1 MSALLIVESPA
12 KAKTIENYL
21 GKDYKVLASYGHV
34 RDLPSREKAVE
45 PDNDFAMHYQVSGA
59 DSEKT
64 LKGIMAALKNVDTL
78 YLATDPDREGEAIA
92 WHVWE
97 EVKRR
102 DPKLAAKLHVHRIT
116 YTEITKSALQHAIN
130 NPKAL
135 ALNLVNAQQTRRALD
150 YLVGFTLS
158 PVLWRKV
165 KGGLSAGRVQSV
177 ALRLIAEREDEIEAF
192 KAEEFWS
199 IHGQFTT
206 PSGKPLPSN
215 LVTFN
220 GTKVEKFSFTNE
232 AAATSAQRSLE
243 PLKYTVA
250 ALEKADKRRY
260 AAAPFITST
269 LQQEAARK
277 LGFAARRTMQAAQR
291 LYEAGHITY
300 MRTDSV
306 NLAAEAVAAL
316 RSLITKKYGPDYLP
330 ATPNTYKSRA
340 KNAQEAHE
348 AIRPSNPEN
357 LPGKLHLDED
367 QARLYNLIWQRT
379 VASQMSPA
387 RLEQTTITISSDT
400 QNAKRETQ
408 NVFRATG
415 SVIIFPGFLSVYQ
428 EGKDEVNADD
438 DETIL
443 PQVQEGDVLATRSID
458 TEQHFTQPP
467 PRFTEATLVKAL
479 EEYGIG
485 RPSTYAAII
494 STLQDRG
501 YVKLEAK
508 RFFPED
514 VGRIVSKFLTQHFT
528 QYVDYNFTASMEDDL
543 DAIARGDHDWKPT
556 LRAFWGPF
564 RDLAAEKTDSVK
576 RSDVTTEA
584 TGETCPQCGK
594 HELVW
599 RLGKYGRFK
608 ACSGYPECNYIEKTD
623 NGPETPVE
631 ETGIPCPACNKDHG
645 GMIVKRMSRMKK
657 VFYSCNR
664 YPDCK
669 YAIWDEPEQ
678 MECGKCHWP
687 IVGKKISKKFGEWH
701 RCAQPGCDWN
711 DNQEAADAT
720 AAFRAR
726 FTKGKDAKAAAK
738 AKAAEAK
745 KAERAEAKAA
755 AKAAKPAVAKKAAAP
770 KAKAKP
776 AAKKATKPLTR
787 TTNVIKAGTK
797 KKAPPKA
804 K

>member
-1 MSALLIVESPA
+1 MSALVIVESPA
-12 KAKTIENYL
+12 KAKTIEGYL
-21 GKDYKVLASYGHV
+21 GKDFKVLASYGHV
-34 RDLPSREKAVE
+34 RDLPSKEGAVE

-78 YLATDPDREGEAIA
+78 YLATDLDREGEAIS

-97 EVKRR
+97 EIKRR
-102 DPKLAAKLHVHRIT
+102 DAKLAAKLHVHRIEF
-116 YTEITKSALQHAIN
+116 TEITKSALQHAIA
-130 NPKAL
+130 NPRSL
-135 ALNLVNAQQTRRALD
+135 ALNLINAQQARRALD

-177 ALRLIAEREDEIEAF
+177 ALRLIAEREDAIEAF
-192 KAEEFWS
+192 KAEEFWT
-199 IHGQFTT
+199 IHGNFTT
-206 PSGKPLPSN
+206 PTGKPLPSQ
-215 LVTFN
+215 LAVFN
-220 GTKVEKFSFTNE
+220 GAKVEKFSFTNE
-232 AAATSAQRSLE
+232 AQASSAQTRLE

-250 ALEKADKRRY
+250 ALEKSDKRRF

-277 LGFAARRTMQAAQR
+277 LGFAARRTMQTAQR

-306 NLAAEAVAAL
+306 NLANEAIAAI
-316 RSLITKKYGPDYLP
+316 RDLIGKKYGAEYLP
-330 ATPNTYKSRA
+330 PAPLTYKSRS

-348 AIRPSNPEN
+348 AIRPTHADA
-357 LPGKLHLDED
+357 LPGKLHLEDD

-379 VASQMSPA
+379 IACQMSAA
-387 RLEQTTITISSDT
+387 RLEQTTITIAAEGGKQT
-400 QNAKRETQ
+400 
-408 NVFRATG
+408 FRATG

-428 EGKDEVNADD
+428 EGKDEVSTDD
-438 DETIL
+438 DEAIL
-443 PQVQEGDVLATRSID
+443 PQVQEGDVLATRSVD

-564 RDLAAEKTDSVK
+564 RDLAAEKTESVK

-608 ACSGYPECNYIEKTD
+608 ACSGYPECNYIEKSE
-623 NGPETPVE
+623 NGPAEGE
-631 ETGIPCPACNKDHG
+631 DTGIPCPSCAKTLGGSLFKRTSRMGKTFYGCNK
-645 GMIVKRMSRMKK
+645 
-657 VFYSCNR
+657 
-664 YPDCK
+664 YPDDK
-669 YAIWDEPEQ
+669 YAIWDEPVQ
-678 MECGKCHWP
+678 MPCPNCHWP
-687 IVGKKISKKFGEWH
+687 IVGKKVSKKFGEWH
-701 RCAQPGCDWN
+701 RCSQPDCGWN
-711 DNQEAADAT
+711 DNKEAADAT

-738 AKAAEAK
+738 TRAADAK
-745 KAERAEAKAA
+745 KAAKAEAKAA
-755 AKAAKPAVAKKAAAP
+755 LKPAKAPATKKAVAP
-770 KAKAKP
+770 KAKAAKKPAVKKAPAKKP
-776 AAKKATKPLTR
+776 AAR
-787 TTNVIKAGTK
+787 
-797 KKAPPKA
+797 KAPKA
-804 K
+804 S

>member
-1 MSALLIVESPA
+1 MSALVIVESPA
-12 KAKTIENYL
+12 KAKTIEGYL

-34 RDLPSREKAVE
+34 RDLPSKEKAVE
-45 PDNDFAMHYQVSGA
+45 PDNDFAMHYKVSDA
-59 DSEKT
+59 ASEKT

-78 YLATDPDREGEAIA
+78 YLATDLDREGEAIS

-97 EVKRR
+97 EIRRR
-102 DPKLAAKLHVHRIT
+102 DPKLAARLHVHRIEF
-116 YTEITKSALQHAIN
+116 TEITKSALQNAIA
-130 NPKAL
+130 NPRSL
-135 ALNLVNAQQTRRALD
+135 ALNLINAQQARRALD

-177 ALRLIAEREDEIEAF
+177 ALRLIAEREDAIEAF
-192 KAEEFWS
+192 KAEEYWS
-199 IHGQFTT
+199 IHGNFTT
-206 PSGKPLPSN
+206 ANGKPLPSQ
-215 LVTFN
+215 LATYN
-220 GTKVEKFSFTNE
+220 GTKVEKFSFVNE
-232 AAATSAQRSLE
+232 AQASAAQSTLQ
-243 PLKYTVA
+243 PLTYTVS
-250 ALEKADKRRY
+250 ALEKSDKRRY

-306 NLAAEAVAAL
+306 NLANEALDAI
-316 RSLITKKYGPDYLP
+316 RSLIRSKYGPDYLP
-330 ATPNTYKSRA
+330 AAPNTYKSRS

-348 AIRPSNPEN
+348 AIRPTHPEN
-357 LPGKLHLDED
+357 LPGKLHLEDD

-379 VASQMSPA
+379 IACQMTAA
-387 RLEQTTITISSDT
+387 RLEQTTITMVDDSQKHT
-400 QNAKRETQ
+400 
-408 NVFRATG
+408 FRATG

-428 EGKDEVNADD
+428 EGKDDNASGED
-438 DETIL
+438 DENIL
-443 PQVQEGDVLATRSID
+443 PQVSEGDKLTTRSID

-485 RPSTYAAII
+485 RPSTYASII

-501 YVKLEAK
+501 YVKLEQK

-528 QYVDYNFTASMEDDL
+528 QYVDYNFTANMEDDL
-543 DAIARGDHDWKPT
+543 DAIARGEHDWKPT

-564 RDLAAEKTDSVK
+564 KSLTEEKTESVK
-576 RSDVTTEA
+576 RSDVTTES
-584 TGETCPQCGK
+584 TGETCPKCQK

-599 RLGKYGRFK
+599 RLGRYGKFK
-608 ACSGYPECNYIEKTD
+608 ACSGYPECDYIEK
-623 NGPETPVE
+623 N
-631 ETGIPCPACNKDHG
+631 ETGPTAPLEDTGIACPVCGPKHG
-645 GMIVKRMSRMKK
+645 GSIVKRTSRMGKT
-657 VFYSCNR
+657 FYSCNR
-664 YPDCK
+664 YPDCT
-669 YAIWDEPEQ
+669 YAIWDEPVA

-687 IVGKKISKKFGEWH
+687 IVGKKVSKKYGEWH
-701 RCAQPGCDWN
+701 RCPQPECDWN

-726 FTKGKDAKAAAK
+726 FTKAKDAKAAAK
-738 AKAAEAK
+738 SK
-745 KAERAEAKAA
+745 
-755 AKAAKPAVAKKAAAP
+755 AKAAKAPAKKATTTKAAAP
-770 KAKAKP
+770 KKATAAKKP
-776 AAKKATKPLTR
+776 AAKKPAT
-787 TTNVIKAGTK
+787 A
-797 KKAPPKA
+797 KKAPAKKA

>member
-1 MSALLIVESPA
+1 MSSLLIVESPA
-12 KAKTIENYL
+12 KAKTIEAYL

-34 RDLPSREKAVE
+34 RDLPSKERAVE

-64 LKGIMAALKNVDTL
+64 LKGIMLALKNVDTL

-97 EVKRR
+97 EIKRR
-102 DPKLAAKLHVHRIT
+102 DPKMAAKLHVHRIT

-130 NPKAL
+130 NPKSL

-177 ALRLIAEREDEIEAF
+177 ALRLIAEREDAIEAF
-192 KAEEFWS
+192 KAEEFWT
-199 IHGQFTT
+199 IHGHFTT
-206 PSGKPLPSN
+206 PTGKPLPST
-215 LVTFN
+215 LSVFN
-220 GTKVEKFSFTNE
+220 GTKVEKFSFTDE
-232 AAATSAQRSLE
+232 AQATSAQTTLE

-250 ALEKADKRRY
+250 ALDKADKRRY

-277 LGFAARRTMQAAQR
+277 LGFAARRTMQTAQR

-316 RSLITKKYGPDYLP
+316 RSLIGKKYGAEYLP

-357 LPGKLHLDED
+357 LPGKLHLEDD

-379 VASQMSPA
+379 VACQMSPA
-387 RLEQTTITISSDT
+387 RLEQTTITIAADGGKQT
-400 QNAKRETQ
+400 
-408 NVFRATG
+408 FRATG

-428 EGKDEVNADD
+428 EGKDEVSADD

-443 PQVQEGDVLATRSID
+443 PQVSEGDVLATRAI
-458 TEQHFTQPP
+458 TPEQHFTQPP

-501 YVKLEAK
+501 YVKLEQK

-514 VGRIVSKFLTQHFT
+514 VGRIVSKFLTQHFA

-543 DAIARGDHDWKPT
+543 DAIARGEHDWKPT

-564 RDLAAEKTDSVK
+564 RDLAAEKTESVK

-608 ACSGYPECNYIEKTD
+608 ACSGYPECNYIEKSDT
-623 NGPETPVE
+623 GPATAGEP
-631 ETGIPCPACNKDHG
+631 TGIPCPLCSKEHG
-645 GMIVKRMSRMKK
+645 GEIVKKVSRLGKT
-657 VFYSCNR
+657 FYSCNR

-669 YAIWDEPEQ
+669 YAIWDEPVQ
-678 MECGKCHWP
+678 MECANCHFP
-687 IVGKKISKKFGEWH
+687 IVGKKVSKKFGEWH
-701 RCAQPGCDWN
+701 RCGQPDCGWN
-711 DNQEAADAT
+711 DNKEAADAT

-738 AKAAEAK
+738 TRAAEAK
-745 KAERAEAKAA
+745 KAAKAEAKAA
-755 AKAAKPAVAKKAAAP
+755 SKPVKAPAKKAVTSKAKTPAPKKAAAKPA
-770 KAKAKP
+770 
-776 AAKKATKPLTR
+776 AT
-787 TTNVIKAGTK
+787 
-797 KKAPPKA
+797 KKAPAKKPKA
-804 K
+804 E

>member
-1 MSALLIVESPA
+1 MNALVIVESPA
-12 KAKTIENYL
+12 KAKTIEGYL

-64 LKGIMAALKNVDTL
+64 LKGIMAALKNADTL
-78 YLATDPDREGEAIA
+78 YLATDLDREGEAIS

-97 EVKRR
+97 EIKRR
-102 DPKLAAKLHVHRIT
+102 DPKLAARLHVHRIEF
-116 YTEITKSALQHAIN
+116 TEITKSALQHAIA
-130 NPKAL
+130 NPRSL
-135 ALNLVNAQQTRRALD
+135 ALNLINAQQARRALD

-177 ALRLIAEREDEIEAF
+177 ALRLIAEREDAIEAF

-199 IHGQFTT
+199 IHGHFTT
-206 PSGKPLPSN
+206 PTGKPLPSN
-215 LVTFN
+215 LVTYN
-220 GTKVEKFSFTNE
+220 GNKVEKFTFTNE
-232 AAATSAQRSLE
+232 AEATSAQTTLQ
-243 PLKYTVA
+243 PLSYKVA

-277 LGFAARRTMQAAQR
+277 LGFAARRTMQTAQR

-306 NLAAEAVAAL
+306 NLANEAVAAL
-316 RSLITKKYGPDYLP
+316 RHLIQTKYGAEYLP
-330 ATPNTYKSRA
+330 PAPLTYKSRS

-348 AIRPSNPEN
+348 AIRPTNPEN
-357 LPGKLHLDED
+357 LPSKLHLED
-367 QARLYNLIWQRT
+367 DQQRLYNLIWQRT
-379 VASQMSPA
+379 VACQMAAA
-387 RLEQTTITISSDT
+387 RLEQTTITIDAQGGKQT
-400 QNAKRETQ
+400 
-408 NVFRATG
+408 FRATG
-415 SVIIFPGFLSVYQ
+415 SVVIFPGFLSVYQ
-428 EGKDEVNADD
+428 EGKDESGQDD
-438 DETIL
+438 EETIL
-443 PQVQEGDVLATRSID
+443 PKVQEGDILQTRSID

-485 RPSTYAAII
+485 RPSTYATII

-501 YVKLEAK
+501 YVRLEQK

-514 VGRIVSKFLTQHFT
+514 VGRIVSKFLTQHFEK
-528 QYVDYNFTASMEDDL
+528 YVDYNFTASLEDDL
-543 DAIARGDHDWKPT
+543 DAIARGEHDWKPT
-556 LRAFWGPF
+556 LRAFWAPF
-564 RDLAAEKTDSVK
+564 RDLAAEKTESVK
-576 RSDVTTEA
+576 KSDVTTEA
-584 TGETCPQCGK
+584 TGETCPQCNT

-608 ACSGYPECNYIEKTD
+608 ACSGYPECKYIEKTD
-623 NGPETPVE
+623 NGPQSAGED
-631 ETGIPCPACNKDHG
+631 TGIPCPLCGPKGTNEG
-645 GMIVKRMSRMKK
+645 GTILKRTSRMNKI
-657 VFYSCNR
+657 FYGCSR

-669 YAIWDEPEQ
+669 YAIWDEPVQ
-678 MECGKCHWP
+678 MHCGFCDFP
-687 IVGKKISKKFGEWH
+687 IVGKKVSKKYGEWH
-701 RCAQPGCDWN
+701 RCTQPDCDWN

-726 FTKGKDAKAAAK
+726 FTAGKTKAAAGK

-745 KAERAEAKAA
+745 KAAKAEARAA
-755 AKAAKPAVAKKAAAP
+755 AKAAKAPAVKKAPAKKAPAKKAAT
-770 KAKAKP
+770 KKP
-776 AAKKATKPLTR
+776 SPL
-787 TTNVIKAGTK
+787 TTNVIKAGKKAPAK
-797 KKAPPKA
+797 KKAD
-804 K
+804 